1 MRATLKTRERFK
13 RSAMIAL
20 CIAAPVLLAGCVTRQ
35 DAMAETHDD
44 WPLVVTVHDGDTL
57 SEIADRYN
65 VPTERICDAND
76 LDSGSTIYPGEK
88 LKVPGG
94 HEARRNDD
102 RPVQQRTASVERHD
116 LPAPKPR
123 PHTSQQQYASNDPI
137 VHNGDDLPVS
147 SGGIHFAAPV
157 GGRVIAAFG
166 SYGNGQRNDGINIAA
181 QFGTPVHVAA
191 DGVVTYA
198 GNELKGYG
206 NLILVKHAGGYVTTY
221 AHVGTIGV
229 QAGQHVARGDVIATV
244 GQTGDVDSPQ
254 LHFEIRHDMLPV
266 DPCPLLMA
274 SRDS

>member
-1 MRATLKTRERFK
+1 MRATLKNGERLK
-13 RSAMIAL
+13 RIAMIAL
-20 CIAAPVLLAGCVTRQ
+20 CVAGPIILAGCVTRQ
-35 DAMAETHDD
+35 DALTETHDD
-44 WPLVVTVHDGDTL
+44 WPLVITVHDGDTL

-76 LDSGSTIYPGEK
+76 IDSDSTIYPGEK
-88 LKVPGG
+88 LRIPGG
-94 HEARRNDD
+94 HEARRDD
-102 RPVQQRTASVERHD
+102 SHPAQQRSASVERRE

-123 PHTSQQQYASNDPI
+123 PQQQQQYAANDP
-137 VHNGDDLPVS
+137 VVRNGDDLPVS
-147 SGGIHFAAPV
+147 GGGQHFTSPVSGH
-157 GGRVIAAFG
+157 VIATFG
-166 SYGNGQRNDGINIAA
+166 SYGNGQKNDGINIAA

-266 DPCPLLMA
+266 DPRPLLMA